1 MKLVISETVNDI
13 PVVTEKENTI
23 LIADF
28 DAGAGA
34 VPLTTVTGKGSLIVG
49 TANATVDEL
58 VVGTNG
64 QVPIADSG
72 ETAGIR
78 WGSPAGSFVASDAEN
93 RTLSATLV
101 LTDADAYVQYCDPGG
116 ANRDIT
122 LPAEGTG
129 NHAFWIYNAADAAE
143 TLTIKNDATT
153 VIATLTRGQ
162 SALLVSSD
170 TTWTALYTAP
180 IETHTWGGTISN
192 PQAVYAQRAI
202 LPVGYTST
210 ASTIASIIVRVNT
223 ATPGAELAADLKF
236 ADDIFTASLAN
247 ATLVNALDT
256 TSGALTK
263 TSAFTDATIPAS
275 KFVYIQFDSSPHAD
289 IVDIFVDIKYTED

>member
-101 LTDADAYVQYCDPGG
+101 LTDADAYVQYCDHGG

-153 VIATLTRGQ
+153 VIATLTQGQ

-170 TTWTALYTAP
+170 TTWTALST
-180 IETHTWGGTISN
+180 ESKTKTWGGTISN
-192 PQAVYAQRAI
+192 PQAVYAQRAQI
-202 LPVGYTST
+202 PIMRAPAAITITRIQIETNQT
-210 ASTIASIIVRVNT
+210 AQQ
-223 ATPGAELAADLKF
+223 LAGDLKF
-236 ADDIFTASLAN
+236 ADDIKDGVFAN
-247 ATLVNALDT
+247 ATIIDVCDT
-256 TSGALTK
+256 TSGDFLA
-263 TSAFTDATIPAS
+263 TSFDDATVPSGKEIYFQMDAS
-275 KFVYIQFDSSPHAD
+275 PNAAIKDFKLEISYT
-289 IVDIFVDIKYTED
+289 VDL

>member
-129 NHAFWIYNAADAAE
+129 NHAFWIHNAADAAE
-143 TLTIKNDATT
+143 TLTIKNDATAT
-153 VIATLTRGQ
+153 IATLTQGQ

-170 TTWTALYTAP
+170 TTWTALYTPSTKVLDDGWAP
-180 IETHTWGGTISN
+180 VADTWTYASATTITV
-192 PQAVYAQRAI
+192 PAGAAAI
-202 LPVGYTST
+202 
-210 ASTIASIIVRVNT
+210 
-223 ATPGAELAADLKF
+223 
-236 ADDIFTASLAN
+236 
-247 ATLVNALDT
+247 
-256 TSGALTK
+256 
-263 TSAFTDATIPAS
+263 
-275 KFVYIQFDSSPHAD
+275 
-289 IVDIFVDIKYTED
+289 